1 MGPALALLCM
11 LGMHALALTAN
22 RSFDIIYI
30 NLERNKDRRKHIE
43 KMLLHAGCS
52 FSRFCAVD
60 GLELCSRR
68 RSILDYTGGVSIMP
82 TDSDIQQRINTRNAG
97 RAGCHLSHLI
107 VLRHIEVSDT
117 DRPVLVLEDDI
128 DLDEHF
134 VSKVEDV
141 VADPPAGW
149 NVVLLGGIA
158 SAKWWKR
165 RHSRYLLEVRY
176 EACLHAY
183 LLNGARSARRVADA
197 IDTRRC
203 PGRPVD
209 LIIGDAFLDD
219 NSFVFFCFCPMI
231 AVQRRDLFESD
242 ITMSHTPFYMRCI
255 QSLFPRAY
263 NRSLKRSL
271 SHAAASA
278 KDVAKTAPSLPASP
292 GTFVMLAIITIL
304 LL

>member
-1 MGPALALLCM
+1 MRPAHALLCM
-11 LGMHALALTAN
+11 LATHALAHTAN
-22 RSFDIIYI
+22 KSFDIVYI
-30 NLERNKDRRKHIE
+30 NLERNRDRREHIE

-52 FSRFCAVD
+52 FRRFCAVD
-60 GLELCSRR
+60 GLEL
-68 RSILDYTGGVSIMP
+68 RSGRKSVLDYTGGVSIMP
-82 TDSDIQQRINTRNAG
+82 TDSDIQQRISTRNAG

-107 VLRHIEVSDT
+107 VLRHIEVSGT

-134 VSKVEDV
+134 VSKVECA
-141 VADPPAGW
+141 VADPPQEW

-158 SAKWWKR
+158 DTKWWKR
-165 RHSRYLLEVRY
+165 RHSRHLWEVRY

-183 LLNGARSARRVADA
+183 LLNGARSARRLADA

-219 NSFVFFCFCPMI
+219 SSFVFFCFSPMI

-242 ITMSHTPFYMRCI
+242 ITMSCTPLYMRCI
-255 QSLFPRAY
+255 QSLFPSAY
-263 NRSLKRSL
+263 SRPLKRSL

-278 KDVAKTAPSLPASP
+278 TNAAKTAPSFPSSSDA
-292 GTFVMLAIITIL
+292 FVMLAIITVL